1 MSKPTSKP
9 LFKLDK
15 LKVPRYG
22 LFPATNMSASLDM
35 DLTVHEGG
43 QELRRLYHQSE
54 KLVIVK
60 YYKKKCSMCRVLE
73 PLMDKVIR
81 QYEGRIHFV
90 PLDVL
95 LNKDVITQAGLQGV
109 PTCHMFYRGML
120 VNHFSGLLPKSSM
133 TNLIHSTLEIYEH
146 MDDEAVARRWEEER
160 RKEEE
165 EALQLEELELFPSI
179 VYPIKGIMAPGRVL
193 VPVHWN
199 RLFDRGGHSIGIAS
213 RLGPRDPL
221 GAGRLLDQFLD
232 NENCR
237 FDATFGTAFLSSLQK
252 SDVVSAKGL
261 RSNAAGGVSAK
272 PRGLVGRIA
281 DGESNLHFLPT
292 SATASS
298 PSSSTTWSSTSSSP
312 TAPASADDV
321 RSVEVCDQTGCAL
334 IYQ

>member
-1 MSKPTSKP
+1 
-9 LFKLDK
+9 
-15 LKVPRYG
+15 
-22 LFPATNMSASLDM
+22 
-35 DLTVHEGG
+35 
-43 QELRRLYHQSE
+43 
-54 KLVIVK
+54 
-60 YYKKKCSMCRVLE
+60 MCRVLE

-81 QYEGRIHFV
+81 EYHGRIHFV

-95 LNKDVITQAGLQGV
+95 QNKDVITQAGLQGV
-109 PTCHMFYRGML
+109 PTCHMFYKGML
-120 VNHFSGLLPKSSM
+120 VNHFSGLLPKSGM
-133 TNLIHSTLEIYEH
+133 KNLIQSTLETYDG
-146 MDDEAVARRWEEER
+146 MDDEAVARRWEDER
-160 RKEEE
+160 DMEQ
-165 EALQLEELELFPSI
+165 EAALLLQELELFPSI

-199 RLFDRGGHSIGIAS
+199 HLFDRGGHSIGIAS

-221 GAGRLLDQFLD
+221 GPGRLLDQFLD

-252 SDVVSAKGL
+252 SDVVSAKGI
-261 RSNAAGGVSAK
+261 RGNAAAGVSAK

-292 SATASS
+292 SA
-298 PSSSTTWSSTSSSP
+298 SSTSSHTTS
-312 TAPASADDV
+312 ASASADAGNM